1 MKKFKSIGLM
11 FALVFVLILT
21 GCSQKED
28 SVAETDYKYI
38 TAAELKTDI
47 EDKKDMVLLDIQPK
61 DAYDKAHIN
70 GAIATYAYPGDTA
83 EDKAKLDN
91 FINEQKDNKLPIVII
106 CPGGGQGAKNTWDY
120 LTEKGIDESRLLI
133 LENGQKG
140 WPYDELL
147 EK

>member
-1 MKKFKSIGLM
+1 M

-21 GCSQKED
+21 GCSQTEN
-28 SVAETDYKYI
+28 STASEDYKYI
-38 TAAELKTDI
+38 TAAELKSDI
-47 EDKKDMVLLDIQPK
+47 ENKKDMTLLDIQPK
-61 DAYDKAHIN
+61 EAFDKAHIK

-83 EDKAKLDN
+83 DDTAKLDN
-91 FINEQKDNKLPIVII
+91 FINEQKDLKTPIIII

-120 LTEKGIDESRLLI
+120 LVKKGIDVSRLLI

-140 WPYDELL
+140 WPYSELL